1 MPAKN
6 NFVIDS
12 LIVTPYTINVKDG
25 GIIRPKVAA
34 PAKVPIIIGSGYL
47 RFRSS
52 GIDILPTVVSVAAED
67 PDTAA
72 KTVQPTILVC
82 TRPPGSPPIH
92 GDNPL
97 NISSDNRV
105 RYKISPIQIN
115 KGSAVSVHD
124 DDDAQIVVIIT
135 SPTGREVNNS
145 IPTHAT
151 PISAR
156 PTQTPA
162 PRRVNKMNK
171 KRMMID
177 RFSILYFSS
186 THLLIPNQI

>member
-1 MPAKN
+1 M
-6 NFVIDS
+6 
-12 LIVTPYTINVKDG
+12 
-25 GIIRPKVAA
+25 
-34 PAKVPIIIGSGYL
+34 
-47 RFRSS
+47 
-52 GIDILPTVVSVAAED
+52 
-67 PDTAA
+67 
-72 KTVQPTILVC
+72 
-82 TRPPGSPPIH
+82 
-92 GDNPL
+92 
-97 NISSDNRV
+97 
-105 RYKISPIQIN
+105 
-115 KGSAVSVHD
+115 SVHD

-171 KRMMID
+171 KIMMID

>member
-52 GIDILPTVVSVAAED
+52 GIDIFPTVVSVAAEY

-72 KTVQPTILVC
+72 KTVQPTILV
-82 TRPPGSPPIH
+82 
-92 GDNPL
+92 
-97 NISSDNRV
+97 
-105 RYKISPIQIN
+105 
-115 KGSAVSVHD
+115 
-124 DDDAQIVVIIT
+124 
-135 SPTGREVNNS
+135 
-145 IPTHAT
+145 
-151 PISAR
+151 
-156 PTQTPA
+156 
-162 PRRVNKMNK
+162 
-171 KRMMID
+171 
-177 RFSILYFSS
+177 
-186 THLLIPNQI
+186 